1 MTDDFKK
8 KNHFSVPE
16 NYFDDFNKKMMQR
29 AQSVS
34 TSVQSEQ
41 KPRKKRILLPAVAAS
56 IAFFA
61 ISISLFNYFK
71 PISEQ
76 TDEVQYFA
84 EMQYASDDVDEDYY
98 LFLEDEVDEVDY
110 LDFLVEEFN

>member
-29 AQSVS
+29 AQSAS
-34 TSVQSEQ
+34 GLVQSEQ
-41 KPRKKRILLPAVAAS
+41 KPRKKKVLFPAVAAS
-56 IAFFA
+56 IAFLA

-71 PISEQ
+71 PNSEQ
-76 TDEVQYFA
+76 VEEVQYFA
-84 EMQYASDDVDEDYY
+84 EMQYATDDADEDYY
-98 LFLEDEVDEVDY
+98 LFLEDEVEEVDY